1 MFVMQWIKKHF
12 YYFLVG
18 MRILGVQDIFPD
30 FFLTS
35 KVDLNGE
42 EYFFQRFY
50 CEFKFAIQK
59 TLN

>member
-1 MFVMQWIKKHF
+1 MQ
-12 YYFLVG
+12 G
-18 MRILGVQDIFPD
+18 IFPD

-59 TLN
+59 TINQKQVVLKL

>member
-1 MFVMQWIKKHF
+1 MQ
-12 YYFLVG
+12 G
-18 MRILGVQDIFPD
+18 IFSD
-30 FFLTS
+30 FFFLTS

-59 TLN
+59 TINQKQVVLKL